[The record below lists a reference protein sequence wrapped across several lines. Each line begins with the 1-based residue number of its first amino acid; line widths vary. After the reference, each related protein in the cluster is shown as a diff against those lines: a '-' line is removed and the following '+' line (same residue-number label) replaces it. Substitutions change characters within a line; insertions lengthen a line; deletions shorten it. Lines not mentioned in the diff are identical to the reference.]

1 MKEYDVLIIGAGA
14 AGLIAAE
21 EISSTGRTVAI
32 LEARNRIGG
41 RIHSIQ
47 PKGFT
52 IPIEAGAEFVHGD
65 LELTLLK
72 LKKAGADCYE
82 LDGELWQKEDELK
95 KQEDFVEDYGEII
108 KKLKEL
114 EKDISVSDFLE
125 QHLKGEQFEE
135 ARFSLKNYV
144 EGYYAADIHRASSFC
159 LRNELENSE
168 DVQYRIEGGY
178 QRLLDYFEK
187 TMTEKKVALH
197 LSSPVREVKWQEGTV
212 EVITA
217 TESYIGKKL
226 LVTISLG
233 VLQHGG
239 IQFSPALP
247 EKLNAAKQLGYGAV
261 IKIIIEF
268 NSPFWKDKK
277 FTGGK
282 DLKEMQFIFSGE
294 HVPTWWSAYPKENTV
309 LTGWLGGPRAIKY
322 NNQSDE
328 ELLSIAFTSLAN
340 IFNLEKN
347 KLENEVKAAA
357 VFNWQKDEYM
367 RGAYSFEVVNGSEY
381 RRILK
386 DPVERTIYFAGEAL
400 FDGIENGTVEAALNN
415 GRECAFEI
423 IASF

>member
-178 QRLLDYFEK
+178 QKLLDYFEK

-217 TESYIGKKL
+217 TESYMGKKL

-247 EKLNAAKQLGYGAV
+247 EKLNAA
-261 IKIIIEF
+261 
-268 NSPFWKDKK
+268 
-277 FTGGK
+277 
-282 DLKEMQFIFSGE
+282 
-294 HVPTWWSAYPKENTV
+294 
-309 LTGWLGGPRAIKY
+309 
-322 NNQSDE
+322 
-328 ELLSIAFTSLAN
+328 
-340 IFNLEKN
+340 
-347 KLENEVKAAA
+347 
-357 VFNWQKDEYM
+357 
-367 RGAYSFEVVNGSEY
+367 
-381 RRILK
+381 
-386 DPVERTIYFAGEAL
+386 
-400 FDGIENGTVEAALNN
+400 
-415 GRECAFEI
+415 
-423 IASF
+423 